1 MTSFPIKH
9 VRVGWYYVKIKVHE
23 NIDMTSA
30 NRLESSNPTTNKSLS
45 RKGYKYNI
53 QLQKIVVISYIT
65 RVSS

>member
-1 MTSFPIKH
+1 MTSFNTKH

-45 RKGYKYNI
+45 RKSYKYNI
-53 QLQKIVVISYIT
+53 ERQEIVVISYIA

>member
-1 MTSFPIKH
+1 MTSFPIIH

-45 RKGYKYNI
+45 RKGCKYNI
-53 QLQKIVVISYIT
+53 QRQ
-65 RVSS
+65 